1 MNMYHNKEIM
11 NSKLSII
18 GDLPESEAEREEP
31 TLSKIRFGE
40 LEVGDKFVFDG
51 CWLVK
56 TSEYRAESDKKR
68 GKNHFLFFKKDI
80 VQHEYLG
87 DICHDEIDNHLL
99 LHENGSDQA
108 TKFFTPKT
116 GRFADKYDLFD
127 SHFDTIKR
135 WQNSEKPQCEI
146 VITPGKDRH
155 HVEVL
160 GNDGYRWETTF
171 KCNLNESWYLPLRL
185 KHYEFIL
192 MYDCKEI
199 QLYAEEKK
207 IWCKDFLSWDM
218 VHTCSIRIKDI
229 RLEPGD
235 E

>member
-18 GDLPESEAEREEP
+18 VDLPESEAEREDP

-116 GRFADKYDLFD
+116 GRFSDKYDLFD
-127 SHFDTIKR
+127 DHHDMIEDVREPS
-135 WQNSEKPQCEI
+135 QNLCVI
-146 VITPGKDRH
+146 AITPKADGRH
-155 HVEVL
+155 NIDVIENEGDYSWSTVL
-160 GNDGYRWETTF
+160 IGDLDLYW
-171 KCNLNESWYLPLRL
+171 SVMIRL
-185 KHYEFIL
+185 KKVTLNLVYG
-192 MYDCKEI
+192 DNEI
-199 QLYAEEKK
+199 KLLHLDREVWSRRLEGGWSG
-207 IWCKDFLSWDM
+207 INCC
-218 VHTCSIRIKDI
+218 TITIKDI
-229 RLEPGD
+229 RLD
-235 E
+235 S